1 MAIVQISRIQ
11 IRRGLNQD
19 LPQLAS
25 AEMGWSVDTQQLYI
39 GNGTIAEGAPSAG
52 ITEILTSNS
61 LNGFVANLAAL
72 ASNVAS
78 IQSNVAN
85 IIVSAQANITAFV
98 ANIEANIGALQSNTV
113 VLSASSSGG
122 LAKFGANDVVMS
134 YSLNQGGSTQR
145 TGTLTASR
153 IGTTVYYADDYV
165 ETSTT
170 DIVLTVTANSA
181 QGNIAYTTITP
192 TTISYILKSY

>member
-39 GNGTIAEGAPSAG
+39 GNGTISEGAPQIG
-52 ITEILTSNS
+52 VTEILTSSS
-61 LNGFVANLAAL
+61 LNGFIANLAAL
-72 ASNVAS
+72 ADNVIA

-85 IIVSAQANITAFV
+85 IIIASQANINAFV
-98 ANIEANIGALQSNTV
+98 SNVEANVGALQSNTV
-113 VLSASSSGG
+113 SLLASSSGG

-153 IGTTVYYADDYV
+153 IGTTVFYADDYV
-165 ETSTT
+165 ETNTS

-181 QGNIAYTTITP
+181 QGNIAYTTISP
-192 TTISYILKSY
+192 TTITYTLKSY